1 VIQLGNLLL
10 SERTVGRPKRRWT
23 DEMERELKGVCV
35 KDWKK
40 VGVGKG

>member
-1 VIQLGNLLL
+1 
-10 SERTVGRPKRRWT
+10 VGRPKRRWT